1 MARLRLFV
9 VVVISSSQSRRLM
22 SCVRSHPSDLS
33 RPITASASRR
43 TDRLRFESI
52 LEGLFGPGLVK
63 DITLFQD
70 CEPEEVSD
78 WSFDEN
84 CLFCCLRREKIKD
97 HAAEDG
103 GGSQSLSECEDF
115 KRELSR
121 ISRLERQAQDFLNAV
136 FHRKDL
142 PSLSDPHIPLVARE
156 IMQRMIRQFA
166 AEYTS
171 KTTQDD
177 LPLPNGTMK
186 DQSLPIA
193 ASLALGSCSPPG
205 ALPAP
210 SSPPS
215 SASSCPSP
223 TPGPGL
229 SPTSANAAA
238 AAAAASAASCTQSS
252 NGTGASNGGGG
263 GGGTAAASAQNPSP
277 QQASHGRPGRPA
289 GPHREE
295 EPGRRRAQPAGT
307 VLIMLLCDHG
317 PHIAVNTDIHKP
329 NGVLD
334 LSTKKNNGADDRK
347 TSSGFP
353 PASGVKGRSL
363 KVEHPLPE
371 VDEDD
376 GPLQK
381 SLQDGLREN
390 SSSFKPPLA
399 RSLRIKEELLSQ
411 KHRLLSQPAAL
422 SLANLE
428 AAGLLSHGQ
437 SHSLLGQKG
446 SSSFWGS
453 KAHLES
459 LMKLKQASGALSGAL
474 SDLKDLPTFLEN
486 HHHNHHG
493 AFSIKSSLLHHHHN
507 QASKAQHHHHQNEG
521 KRDQGHS
528 PPVDLKIPQ
537 VRGMDLS
544 WDSHAS
550 DLYGYSSMG
559 GGHGENSLSRKL
571 RAILPKQNRRG
582 SSLGSLLDGAADYWS
597 SDLEHSISGPAYSTS
612 DVEGDPNSKQPR
624 KKRGRYRQYNTEI
637 LEEAITVVMNGK
649 MSVSK
654 AQNMYGIPHSTLEY
668 KVKERLGTLKNP
680 PKKKLKLMM
689 KMEAGGQEFPA
700 ESENTPTSTPRDDG
714 PPLAA
719 VELKNNVKEE
729 IDDNFQPID

>member
-1 MARLRLFV
+1 MASLCKRQQCT
-9 VVVISSSQSRRLM
+9 IERRGFRQELD
-22 SCVRSHPSDLS
+22 SWRHKLIHCVG
-33 RPITASASRR
+33 
-43 TDRLRFESI
+43 FESI

-84 CLFCCLRREKIKD
+84 CLFCCLRREKVKE
-97 HAAEDG
+97 HSVENCA
-103 GGSQSLSECEDF
+103 GSQALSECEDF
-115 KRELSR
+115 KQELSR

-142 PSLSDPHIPLVARE
+142 PSFSDPHIPLVARE

-177 LPLPNGTMK
+177 PPLPNGTMK
-186 DQSLPIA
+186 DQSLPRA
-193 ASLALGSCSPPG
+193 ASLALAPDSPPG
-205 ALPAP
+205 PPPTA

-215 SASSCPSP
+215 SASSSPS
-223 TPGPGL
+223 PGL
-229 SPTSANAAA
+229 SPTTAAA
-238 AAAAASAASCTQSS
+238 S
-252 NGTGASNGGGG
+252 NGTGASNGGG
-263 GGGTAAASAQNPSP
+263 AAASAQNPVLSKLLMVDQDGP
-277 QQASHGRPGRPA
+277 LDLTVKRNHADPEPSQQ
-289 GPHREE
+289 
-295 EPGRRRAQPAGT
+295 
-307 VLIMLLCDHG
+307 D
-317 PHIAVNTDIHKP
+317 
-329 NGVLD
+329 GVLD
-334 LSTKKNNGADDRK
+334 LSTKKTHSPGSALLK
-347 TSSGFP
+347 TFPGFS
-353 PASGVKGRSL
+353 ASPGVKGRPPRLDNAFS
-363 KVEHPLPE
+363 E
-371 VDEDD
+371 VDEEDCQL
-376 GPLQK
+376 PR
-381 SLQDGLREN
+381 SLQDGLRDNYVN
-390 SSSFKPPLA
+390 SNSLKPPLA

-428 AAGLLSHGQ
+428 SAGLLNHVQ
-437 SHSLLGQKG
+437 SHSLLGHKG

-453 KAHLES
+453 KAHLDS
-459 LMKLKQASGALSGAL
+459 LMKLKHASGTLSGAL
-474 SDLKDLPTFLEN
+474 SDLKDLPAFLEN

-493 AFSIKSSLLHHHHN
+493 AFSSKSSLHHHN
-507 QASKAQHHHHQNEG
+507 QVSKTHHHHHEG

-550 DLYGYSSMG
+550 ELYNYGAMGVG
-559 GGHGENSLSRKL
+559 GGAHGENTLSRKL
-571 RAILPKQNRRG
+571 RAILPKQNRRAG
-582 SSLGSLLDGAADYWS
+582 LGGSLGGLLDGAADYWS
-597 SDLEHSISGPAYSTS
+597 SEMDHSTSGPAYSTS

-624 KKRGRYRQYNTEI
+624 KKRGRYRQYNSEI
-637 LEEAITVVMNGK
+637 LEEAIAVVMSGK

-680 PKKKLKLMM
+680 PKKKVKLMM
-689 KMEAGGQEFPA
+689 RMEAGGQDSAA
-700 ESENTPTSTPRDDG
+700 ESENTPTATPRDEG

-719 VELKNNVKEE
+719 AELK
-729 IDDNFQPID
+729 DD

>member
-1 MARLRLFV
+1 MASLCKRQQCTV
-9 VVVISSSQSRRLM
+9 ERRGFRQELD
-22 SCVRSHPSDLS
+22 SWRHKLIHCVG
-33 RPITASASRR
+33 
-43 TDRLRFESI
+43 FESI
-52 LEGLFGPGLVK
+52 LEGLFGPGVVK

-84 CLFCCLRREKIKD
+84 CLFCCLRHEKVK
-97 HAAEDG
+97 EYGVERG
-103 GGSQSLSECEDF
+103 GGSQVLSECEDI
-115 KRELSR
+115 KQEQHR

-136 FHRKDL
+136 FHRKEL
-142 PSLSDPHIPLVARE
+142 PSFSEPHIPLVARE

-177 LPLPNGTMK
+177 SPLPNGTMK
-186 DQSLPIA
+186 DQSLPRV
-193 ASLALGSCSPPG
+193 ASLAPAPCSPPG
-205 ALPAP
+205 SRPAP

-215 SASSCPSP
+215 SASSSPSP
-223 TPGPGL
+223 TPRPGL
-229 SPTSANAAA
+229 SPSSTT
-238 AAAAASAASCTQSS
+238 AAASAPACS
-252 NGTGASNGGGG
+252 NGTGASNGGG
-263 GGGTAAASAQNPSP
+263 GGGTAAASAQNPVLSKLLMADQDGP
-277 QQASHGRPGRPA
+277 LDLSVKKSEDEPEPSQQ
-289 GPHREE
+289 
-295 EPGRRRAQPAGT
+295 
-307 VLIMLLCDHG
+307 D
-317 PHIAVNTDIHKP
+317 
-329 NGVLD
+329 GVLD
-334 LSTKKNNGADDRK
+334 LSTKKNHTAGSRK
-347 TSSGFP
+347 TLSGSS

-363 KVEHPLPE
+363 KVEQTLPE

-376 GPLQK
+376 GLLQR

-390 SSSFKPPLA
+390 YINSNSFKPPLA

-428 AAGLLSHGQ
+428 SAGLLNHGQ

-453 KAHLES
+453 KAHLDS
-459 LMKLKQASGALSGAL
+459 LLKLKQASGALSGAL

-486 HHHNHHG
+486 HHHG
-493 AFSIKSSLLHHHHN
+493 AFSFKSSLHHHHHN
-507 QASKAQHHHHQNEG
+507 QLSKAQHHHNEG

-550 DLYGYSSMG
+550 DLYSYGAVGVG
-559 GGHGENSLSRKL
+559 GGSHGENTLSRKL

-582 SSLGSLLDGAADYWS
+582 GSLGSLLDGAADYWS
-597 SDLEHSISGPAYSTS
+597 SDLDHSSSGPAYSTS
-612 DVEGDPNSKQPR
+612 DVEGDPSSKQPR
-624 KKRGRYRQYNTEI
+624 KKRGRYRQYNSEI
-637 LEEAITVVMNGK
+637 LEEAIAVVMSGK

-668 KVKERLGTLKNP
+668 KVKERMGTLKNP

-689 KMEAGGQEFPA
+689 KVEAGGQDFPA
-700 ESENTPTSTPRDDG
+700 ESENTPTTTPRDDG
-714 PPLAA
+714 QPLAPA
-719 VELKNNVKEE
+719 ELKVNVKEE
-729 IDDNFQPID
+729 IDDNFKPID

>member
-1 MARLRLFV
+1 MASLCKRQQCT
-9 VVVISSSQSRRLM
+9 IERRGFRQELD
-22 SCVRSHPSDLS
+22 SWRHKLIHCVG
-33 RPITASASRR
+33 
-43 TDRLRFESI
+43 FESI

-84 CLFCCLRREKIKD
+84 CLFCCLRRERVKD
-97 HAAEDG
+97 HSVENG
-103 GGSQSLSECEDF
+103 GGSQVLSECEDF
-115 KRELSR
+115 KQEQSR

-142 PSLSDPHIPLVARE
+142 PSFSEPHIPLVARE

-177 LPLPNGTMK
+177 SPLPNGTMK
-186 DQSLPIA
+186 DQSLPRA
-193 ASLALGSCSPPG
+193 ASLAQAPGSPPG
-205 ALPAP
+205 PLPAP

-215 SASSCPSP
+215 SASSSPSP
-223 TPGPGL
+223 TPGL
-229 SPTSANAAA
+229 SPTSA
-238 AAAAASAASCTQSS
+238 AAAASAPACS
-252 NGTGASNGGGG
+252 NGTGAANGGGA
-263 GGGTAAASAQNPSP
+263 GGTVVASAQNPVLSKLLMADQDGP
-277 QQASHGRPGRPA
+277 LDLSVKKSQEDPEPTQQ
-289 GPHREE
+289 
-295 EPGRRRAQPAGT
+295 
-307 VLIMLLCDHG
+307 D
-317 PHIAVNTDIHKP
+317 
-329 NGVLD
+329 GVLD
-334 LSTKKNNGADDRK
+334 LSTKKNHSAGSLK
-347 TSSGFP
+347 PGFP
-353 PASGVKGRSL
+353 PTPAVKGRSF
-363 KVEHPLPE
+363 KVEHSLPE
-371 VDEDD
+371 GDEDD
-376 GPLQK
+376 GLLQR
-381 SLQDGLREN
+381 SLNDGLREN
-390 SSSFKPPLA
+390 YVHSNSFKPPLA

-428 AAGLLSHGQ
+428 SAGLLNHGQ

-459 LMKLKQASGALSGAL
+459 LLKLKQASGALSGAL

-486 HHHNHHG
+486 HHHG
-493 AFSIKSSLLHHHHN
+493 AFSYKSSLHHHHHN
-507 QASKAQHHHHQNEG
+507 QVSKAHHIEG

-544 WDSHAS
+544 WDSPAS
-550 DLYGYSSMG
+550 ELYGYGSMG
-559 GGHGENSLSRKL
+559 VGGGCHGENTLSRKL

-582 SSLGSLLDGAADYWS
+582 GSLGSLLDGAADYWS
-597 SDLEHSISGPAYSTS
+597 SDLDHSGSGPAYSTS

-624 KKRGRYRQYNTEI
+624 KKRGRYRQYNSEI
-637 LEEAITVVMNGK
+637 LEEAIAVVMSGK

-668 KVKERLGTLKNP
+668 KVKERMGTLKNP

-689 KMEAGGQEFPA
+689 KMEAGAQDYPA
-700 ESENTPTSTPRDDG
+700 ESENTPTATPRDDG
-714 PPLAA
+714 QPLAA
-719 VELKNNVKEE
+719 AELKDHVKEE
-729 IDDNFQPID
+729 IEDNFKPID

>member
-1 MARLRLFV
+1 MASLCKRQQCT
-9 VVVISSSQSRRLM
+9 IERRGFRQELD
-22 SCVRSHPSDLS
+22 SWRHKLIHCVG
-33 RPITASASRR
+33 
-43 TDRLRFESI
+43 FESI

-84 CLFCCLRREKIKD
+84 CLFCCLRREKVKE
-97 HAAEDG
+97 HSVENG
-103 GGSQSLSECEDF
+103 GGSQVLSECEDF
-115 KRELSR
+115 KQERSR

-136 FHRKDL
+136 FHRKEL
-142 PSLSDPHIPLVARE
+142 PSFTDPHIPLVARE

-177 LPLPNGTMK
+177 PPLPNGTMK
-186 DQSLPIA
+186 DQSLPRA
-193 ASLALGSCSPPG
+193 ASLAPAPCSPPG
-205 ALPAP
+205 PRPVP

-215 SASSCPSP
+215 SASASSSPSP
-223 TPGPGL
+223 TPGPAL
-229 SPTSANAAA
+229 SPSASSSS
-238 AAAAASAASCTQSS
+238 AAASASACTQSS

-263 GGGTAAASAQNPSP
+263 GTAAASAQNPVLSKLLMADQDGP
-277 QQASHGRPGRPA
+277 LDLTVKKNQVEPEPSQQ
-289 GPHREE
+289 
-295 EPGRRRAQPAGT
+295 
-307 VLIMLLCDHG
+307 D
-317 PHIAVNTDIHKP
+317 
-329 NGVLD
+329 GVLD
-334 LSTKKNNGADDRK
+334 LSTKKNHSAGSLK
-347 TSSGFP
+347 SFPGTSPSP
-353 PASGVKGRSL
+353 GVKGHSL
-363 KVEHPLPE
+363 KVDHD
-371 VDEDD
+371 VDDEDVL
-376 GPLQK
+376 LQR

-390 SSSFKPPLA
+390 LVNSFKPPLA

-411 KHRLLSQPAAL
+411 KHCLLSQPAAL
-422 SLANLE
+422 SLSNLE
-428 AAGLLSHGQ
+428 SASLLNHGQ

-453 KAHLES
+453 KAHLDS
-459 LMKLKQASGALSGAL
+459 LMKLKQASGVLSGAL

-493 AFSIKSSLLHHHHN
+493 AFSFKSSLHLHNQLSKTHHN
-507 QASKAQHHHHQNEG
+507 EA

-528 PPVDLKIPQ
+528 LPVDLKIPQ

-550 DLYGYSSMG
+550 DLYSYGAMGVG
-559 GGHGENSLSRKL
+559 GGAHGENTLSRKL

-582 SSLGSLLDGAADYWS
+582 GSLGSLLDGAADYWT
-597 SDLEHSISGPAYSTS
+597 SDLDHSTSGPAYSTS

-624 KKRGRYRQYNTEI
+624 KKRGRYRQYNSEI
-637 LEEAITVVMNGK
+637 LEEAIAVVMSGK

-668 KVKERLGTLKNP
+668 KVKERMGTLKNP

-689 KMEAGGQEFPA
+689 KMEAGGQDFPN
-700 ESENTPTSTPRDDG
+700 ESENTATPRDDG

-719 VELKNNVKEE
+719 AELKDNVKEE
-729 IDDNFQPID
+729 IDDNFKPID

>member
-1 MARLRLFV
+1 MASLCKRQQCTV
-9 VVVISSSQSRRLM
+9 ERRGFRQELD
-22 SCVRSHPSDLS
+22 SWRHKLIHCVG
-33 RPITASASRR
+33 
-43 TDRLRFESI
+43 FESI
-52 LEGLFGPGLVK
+52 LDGLFGPGLVK

-103 GGSQSLSECEDF
+103 GGSQSLSEDF
-115 KRELSR
+115 KREQSR

-142 PSLSDPHIPLVARE
+142 PSFSDPHIPLVARE

-205 ALPAP
+205 PLPAP

-215 SASSCPSP
+215 PASSSPSP

-229 SPTSANAAA
+229 SPASASAAA
-238 AAAAASAASCTQSS
+238 AAAAASAATCTQSS

-263 GGGTAAASAQNPSP
+263 GGGTAAASAQNPVLSKLLMADQDGP
-277 QQASHGRPGRPA
+277 LDLTVKKNQVDSEPSQQ
-289 GPHREE
+289 
-295 EPGRRRAQPAGT
+295 
-307 VLIMLLCDHG
+307 D
-317 PHIAVNTDIHKP
+317 
-329 NGVLD
+329 GVLD
-334 LSTKKNNGADDRK
+334 LSTKKNNGADGHK

-376 GPLQK
+376 GLLQK
-381 SLQDGLREN
+381 SLQDGVREN

-507 QASKAQHHHHQNEG
+507 QVSKAQHHHQNEG

-559 GGHGENSLSRKL
+559 GGGLGDNTLSRKL

-624 KKRGRYRQYNTEI
+624 KKRGRYRQYNSEI

-689 KMEAGGQEFPA
+689 KMEAGGQDFPA

-719 VELKNNVKEE
+719 AELKDNVKEE
-729 IDDNFQPID
+729 IDDNFKPID

>member
-1 MARLRLFV
+1 MASLCKRQQCTV
-9 VVVISSSQSRRLM
+9 ERRGFRQELD
-22 SCVRSHPSDLS
+22 SWRHKLIHCVG
-33 RPITASASRR
+33 
-43 TDRLRFESI
+43 FESI
-52 LEGLFGPGLVK
+52 LEGLFGPGLVR

-84 CLFCCLRREKIKD
+84 CLFCCLRREKVKD
-97 HAAEDG
+97 HSAENG
-103 GGSQSLSECEDF
+103 GGSQALSECEDF
-115 KRELSR
+115 KQEQSR
-121 ISRLERQAQDFLNAV
+121 FSRLERQAQDFLNAV
-136 FHRKDL
+136 LHRKDL
-142 PSLSDPHIPLVARE
+142 PSFSDPHIPLVARE

-186 DQSLPIA
+186 DQSLPRA
-193 ASLALGSCSPPG
+193 ASLAVAPCSPPG
-205 ALPAP
+205 ILPAP

-215 SASSCPSP
+215 SASSSPSP

-238 AAAAASAASCTQSS
+238 AASAPTCTQSS

-263 GGGTAAASAQNPSP
+263 GGTAAASAQNPVLSKLLMADQDGP
-277 QQASHGRPGRPA
+277 LDLTVKKNQADTEPSQQ
-289 GPHREE
+289 
-295 EPGRRRAQPAGT
+295 
-307 VLIMLLCDHG
+307 D
-317 PHIAVNTDIHKP
+317 
-329 NGVLD
+329 GVLD
-334 LSTKKNNGADDRK
+334 LSTKKNHSADSLK
-347 TSSGFP
+347 TFPGFS
-353 PASGVKGRSL
+353 PAPGVKGRSV
-363 KVEHPLPE
+363 KVEHTLPE
-371 VDEDD
+371 VDEED
-376 GPLQK
+376 GLLQR

-390 SSSFKPPLA
+390 YVSSNSFKPPLA

-428 AAGLLSHGQ
+428 SAGLLNHGQ

-453 KAHLES
+453 KAHLDS

-474 SDLKDLPTFLEN
+474 SDLKDLPAFLEN
-486 HHHNHHG
+486 HHHKHHG
-493 AFSIKSSLLHHHHN
+493 AFSIKSSLHHHHN
-507 QASKAQHHHHQNEG
+507 QVSKAQHHNNEG

-550 DLYGYSSMG
+550 ELFSYGTMG
-559 GGHGENSLSRKL
+559 IGAGGHGENTLSRKL

-582 SSLGSLLDGAADYWS
+582 GSLGSLLDGASDYWS

-612 DVEGDPNSKQPR
+612 DVEGDPSSKQPR

-637 LEEAITVVMNGK
+637 LEEAIAVVMSGK

-668 KVKERLGTLKNP
+668 KVKERMGTLKNP

-689 KMEAGGQEFPA
+689 KMEAGGQDFPT

-719 VELKNNVKEE
+719 AELKDNVKEE
-729 IDDNFQPID
+729 IDDNFKPID

>member
-1 MARLRLFV
+1 MASLCKRQQCT
-9 VVVISSSQSRRLM
+9 IERRGFRQELD
-22 SCVRSHPSDLS
+22 SWRHKLIHCVG
-33 RPITASASRR
+33 
-43 TDRLRFESI
+43 FESI

-84 CLFCCLRREKIKD
+84 CLFCCLRREKVKE
-97 HAAEDG
+97 HSGENG
-103 GGSQSLSECEDF
+103 GGSHVLSECEDF
-115 KRELSR
+115 KQEQSR

-142 PSLSDPHIPLVARE
+142 PSFSDPHIPLVARE

-177 LPLPNGTMK
+177 PPLPNGTMK
-186 DQSLPIA
+186 DQSLPRA
-193 ASLALGSCSPPG
+193 VSLAPAPSSSPGP
-205 ALPAP
+205 LPAP

-215 SASSCPSP
+215 SASSSPSP
-223 TPGPGL
+223 TPGPGF
-229 SPTSANAAA
+229 SPTS
-238 AAAAASAASCTQSS
+238 AAAASAPTCTQSS

-263 GGGTAAASAQNPSP
+263 GTAAASAQNPVLSKLLMADQDGP
-277 QQASHGRPGRPA
+277 LDLTVKKNQADPEPSQQ
-289 GPHREE
+289 
-295 EPGRRRAQPAGT
+295 
-307 VLIMLLCDHG
+307 D
-317 PHIAVNTDIHKP
+317 
-329 NGVLD
+329 GVLD
-334 LSTKKNNGADDRK
+334 LSTKKNQSTGSPKASPGFTPSPGA
-347 TSSGFP
+347 
-353 PASGVKGRSL
+353 KGRSL
-363 KVEHPLPE
+363 KVEHTLSE
-371 VDEDD
+371 VEEED
-376 GPLQK
+376 GLLQR

-390 SSSFKPPLA
+390 YVNSNSFKPPLA

-428 AAGLLSHGQ
+428 SAGLLNHGQ

-459 LMKLKQASGALSGAL
+459 LMKLKQASGALS
-474 SDLKDLPTFLEN
+474 DLKDLPTFLEN

-493 AFSIKSSLLHHHHN
+493 AFSFKSSLHHHHN
-507 QASKAQHHHHQNEG
+507 QVSKAQHHHNDS

-550 DLYGYSSMG
+550 ELYGFGGMG
-559 GGHGENSLSRKL
+559 VGSGGHGENTLSRKL

-582 SSLGSLLDGAADYWS
+582 GSLGSLLDGADYWS
-597 SDLEHSISGPAYSTS
+597 SDLDHSSSGPAYSIS

-624 KKRGRYRQYNTEI
+624 KKRGRYRQYNSEI
-637 LEEAITVVMNGK
+637 LEEAIAVVMSGK

-668 KVKERLGTLKNP
+668 KVKERMGTLKNP

-689 KMEAGGQEFPA
+689 KMEAGGQDFPA
-700 ESENTPTSTPRDDG
+700 ESENTPTATPRDDG
-714 PPLAA
+714 PKLAA
-719 VELKNNVKEE
+719 AELKDNVKEE
-729 IDDNFQPID
+729 IDDNFKPID

>member
-1 MARLRLFV
+1 
-9 VVVISSSQSRRLM
+9 
-22 SCVRSHPSDLS
+22 PD
-33 RPITASASRR
+33 P
-43 TDRLRFESI
+43 
-52 LEGLFGPGLVK
+52 
-63 DITLFQD
+63 D

-84 CLFCCLRREKIKD
+84 CLFCCLRREKVKD
-97 HAAEDG
+97 HSAENG
-103 GGSQSLSECEDF
+103 GGSQVLSECEDF
-115 KRELSR
+115 KQEQSR
-121 ISRLERQAQDFLNAV
+121 FSRLERQAQDFLNAV

-142 PSLSDPHIPLVARE
+142 PSFSDPHIPLVARE

-186 DQSLPIA
+186 DQSLPRA
-193 ASLALGSCSPPG
+193 ASLATAPCSPPG
-205 ALPAP
+205 PHLPAP

-215 SASSCPSP
+215 SASSSPSP

-238 AAAAASAASCTQSS
+238 IAVAAAAASAPTCTQSS
-252 NGTGASNGGGG
+252 NGTGGASNGGG
-263 GGGTAAASAQNPSP
+263 GGGTAAASAQNPVLSKLLMAD
-277 QQASHGRPGRPA
+277 QD
-289 GPHREE
+289 GPLDLTVKKNNQVDA
-295 EPGRRRAQPAGT
+295 EPGQQ
-307 VLIMLLCDHG
+307 D
-317 PHIAVNTDIHKP
+317 
-329 NGVLD
+329 GVLD
-334 LSTKKNNGADDRK
+334 LSTKKNHSASDSLK
-347 TSSGFP
+347 TFPGFSS
-353 PASGVKGRSL
+353 ASGVKGRSL
-363 KVEHPLPE
+363 KVEHTLPE
-371 VDEDD
+371 VDEED
-376 GPLQK
+376 GLLQR

-390 SSSFKPPLA
+390 YVSSNSFKPPMA

-428 AAGLLSHGQ
+428 SAGLLNHGQ

-474 SDLKDLPTFLEN
+474 SDLKDLPAFLEN

-493 AFSIKSSLLHHHHN
+493 AFSIKSSLHHHHN
-507 QASKAQHHHHQNEG
+507 QVSKAQHHHNEG

-550 DLYGYSSMG
+550 ELYNYGTMGVGG
-559 GGHGENSLSRKL
+559 GGHGENTLSRKL

-582 SSLGSLLDGAADYWS
+582 GSLGSLLDGASDYWS

-612 DVEGDPNSKQPR
+612 DVEGDPSSKQPR
-624 KKRGRYRQYNTEI
+624 KKRGRYRQYNSEI
-637 LEEAITVVMNGK
+637 LEEAIAVVMSGK

-668 KVKERLGTLKNP
+668 KVKERMGTLKNP

-689 KMEAGGQEFPA
+689 KMEAAGQDFPN

-719 VELKNNVKEE
+719 AELKDNVKEE
-729 IDDNFQPID
+729 IDDNFKPID

>member
-1 MARLRLFV
+1 
-9 VVVISSSQSRRLM
+9 M
-22 SCVRSHPSDLS
+22 SLTKAAKESAKICEILS
-33 RPITASASRR
+33 ESAYLCRG
-43 TDRLRFESI
+43 LGGGFESI
-52 LEGLFGPGLVK
+52 LEGLFGPGLVN

-70 CEPEEVSD
+70 CEPEEVAD
-78 WSFDEN
+78 WSFDDN
-84 CLFCCLRREKIKD
+84 CLFCCLRREKVKD
-97 HAAEDG
+97 HSGENG
-103 GGSQSLSECEDF
+103 GGSQVLSVCEDF
-115 KRELSR
+115 KREQSR

-142 PSLSDPHIPLVARE
+142 PSFSDPHIPLVARE

-193 ASLALGSCSPPG
+193 ASLASAPCSPPG
-205 ALPAP
+205 ALLAP

-215 SASSCPSP
+215 SASSSPSP

-229 SPTSANAAA
+229 SPASAD
-238 AAAAASAASCTQSS
+238 AAAASAPACTLSS

-263 GGGTAAASAQNPSP
+263 GGGTAAASAQNPVLSKLLMADQDGP
-277 QQASHGRPGRPA
+277 LDLTLKRNQVDAEPSQQ
-289 GPHREE
+289 
-295 EPGRRRAQPAGT
+295 
-307 VLIMLLCDHG
+307 D
-317 PHIAVNTDIHKP
+317 
-329 NGVLD
+329 GVLD
-334 LSTKKNNGADDRK
+334 LSTKKNHSADGHK
-347 TSSGFP
+347 TFAGFP
-353 PASGVKGRSL
+353 PASGVKGRSV
-363 KVEHPLPE
+363 KVEHTVPE
-371 VDEDD
+371 VDEED
-376 GPLQK
+376 GLLQK

-390 SSSFKPPLA
+390 YVSSNSFKPPLA

-411 KHRLLSQPAAL
+411 KHLLLSQPAAL

-428 AAGLLSHGQ
+428 SAGLLNHGQ
-437 SHSLLGQKG
+437 AHSLLGQKG

-486 HHHNHHG
+486 HHLNHHG
-493 AFSIKSSLLHHHHN
+493 AFSIKSSLHHHHHN
-507 QASKAQHHHHQNEG
+507 QVSKAQHHHQIDG

-550 DLYGYSSMG
+550 ELYGYGAMGVG
-559 GGHGENSLSRKL
+559 GGVENNLSRKL

-612 DVEGDPNSKQPR
+612 DVEGDPSSKQPR
-624 KKRGRYRQYNTEI
+624 KKRGRYRQYNSEI
-637 LEEAITVVMNGK
+637 LEEAIAVVMNGK

-668 KVKERLGTLKNP
+668 KVKERMGTLKNP

-689 KMEAGGQEFPA
+689 KMEAGGQDFPT
-700 ESENTPTSTPRDDG
+700 EPENTPTSTPQDDG

-719 VELKNNVKEE
+719 AELKDNVKEE
-729 IDDNFQPID
+729 IDDNFKPID